1 MIFET
6 HAHYDDKAFEEDR
19 ESLLVGMKEQGV
31 GLIVNIG
38 AHLASSQASLAL
50 AEKYPFVY
58 AAVGVHPDETKELTE
73 ENFCRL
79 EEMANHEK
87 AVAIG
92 EIGLDYYWDSTPRD
106 VQRYWFE
113 RQLALAL
120 KYNLPVVIHSREAAA
135 DTLAVMKEFYA
146 ASKGTLKGI
155 IHCFSYGVEL
165 AEEYTKMGFLLGIG
179 GVVTFKNGKKLKEVV
194 QNTPL
199 TQLVLETDCPYL
211 APEPNR
217 GKRNDSGNL
226 RYVAEGIAALKGVS
240 AEEVIRVTEEN
251 ARNLY
256 RIRA

>member
-6 HAHYDDKAFEEDR
+6 HAHYDDKAFDEDR
-19 ESLLVGMKEQGV
+19 EGLLAGMQEQGV
-31 GLIVNIG
+31 GVIVNIG
-38 AHLASSQASLAL
+38 AHLASSQSSLAL
-50 AEKYPFVY
+50 AEKYPFIY

-73 ENFCRL
+73 ENFGSLVR
-79 EEMANHEK
+79 MVQHEK
-87 AVAIG
+87 AVAVG

-106 VQRYWFE
+106 VQKYWFE

-120 KYNLPVVIHSREAAA
+120 EYKLPVVIHSREAAA
-135 DTLAVMKEFYA
+135 DTLAVMKEFYKK
-146 ASKGTLKGI
+146 SGGTLTGI
-155 IHCFSYGVEL
+155 IHCFSYGAEL
-165 AEEYTKMGFLLGIG
+165 AEEYVKMGFLLGIG

-199 TQLVLETDCPYL
+199 TKLVLETDCPYL

-226 RYVAEGIAALKGVS
+226 RYVTEAIAALKGVT

-256 RIRA
+256 GIKA